1 MLNKSEPV
9 SYACAVKL
17 LGNWCSRTAVFVFS
31 RTFQPLCKKRK
42 EAKTK
47 TKNKKKNKR
56 KSTKDW
62 CSSGLLSYSCW
73 LRFFFFLLAHFKKMN
88 QWRNALILRGKALP

>member
-31 RTFQPLCKKRK
+31 RTFQPLCKKK
-42 EAKTK
+42 ERSEN
-47 TKNKKKNKR
+47 KNKKQKTKR
-56 KSTKDW
+56 QEKKHQGLVFQWASFLFVLVKVFLFST
-62 CSSGLLSYSCW
+62 SS
-73 LRFFFFLLAHFKKMN
+73 F
-88 QWRNALILRGKALP
+88 

>member
-31 RTFQPLCKKRK
+31 RTFQPLCKKEK

-47 TKNKKKNKR
+47 TTKNNKKKTREKAPR
-56 KSTKDW
+56 I
-62 CSSGLLSYSCW
+62 GVPVG
-73 LRFFFFLLAHFKKMN
+73 FFLI
-88 QWRNALILRGKALP
+88 RVG

>member
-31 RTFQPLCKKRK
+31 RTFQPLCKKEK

-47 TKNKKKNKR
+47 TKKTKKKKTGEKAPR
-56 KSTKDW
+56 I
-62 CSSGLLSYSCW
+62 GVPVG
-73 LRFFFFLLAHFKKMN
+73 FFLI
-88 QWRNALILRGKALP
+88 RVG